1 MVYINTWRL
10 VTRLLVLP
18 PFKRLKDFLSIFSS
32 RNSETPFVADP
43 DEALFFMKALL
54 PEQKVPGEFPD
65 TGEHGFPMAREG
77 LIENAVEIEQVRPTT
92 FSE

>member
-43 DEALFFMKALL
+43 DGALFFMKALL
-54 PEQKVPGEFPD
+54 PERDVPGEFPD